1 MKRTMLGLGVTA
13 AIWAALIGAYAGIE
27 LVRGHVPFAMLQWEV
42 GGKFITIVI
51 LMVLA
56 LGGGIGFAS
65 DRIQRRMGR

>member
-13 AIWAALIGAYAGIE
+13 GIWAALVGAYALIE

-42 GGKFITIVI
+42 GGKFITIVV
-51 LMVLA
+51 LLVLA